1 MSVSFFWR
9 RTSADVIASSS
20 PQELLD
26 MTLNWR
32 EEDPDLCAAGQIAYA
47 ESHSGLMDRVLRECC
62 PEQPAA
68 ALPVYGGEA
77 RTDAGTNPD
86 GEVEGYVAVVVLAPD
101 AVAAAA
107 EVMAHAEYAAWIAAH
122 PQRMTEIVRDLR
134 HSTPWSDAWA
144 KHLVEDL
151 EDLEDFYA
159 AAAAAGDAVV
169 KHQSC

>member
-9 RTSADVIASSS
+9 RTSAAVIASSS
-20 PQELLD
+20 PRELLH

-32 EEDPDLCAAGQIAYA
+32 EDDPDLWEAGQVAYA
-47 ESHSGLMDRVLRECC
+47 EFHSGLMDRVLHECC

-77 RTDAGTNPD
+77 RTDEGTNPD
-86 GEVEGYVAVVVLAPD
+86 GEVEVYVAVVVLAPD

-107 EVMAHAEYAAWIAAH
+107 GVMAHADYAAWIAAH
-122 PQRMTEIVRDLR
+122 PQRMAEIVRGLR
-134 HSTPWSDAWA
+134 HSRPWNDAWA
-144 KHLVEDL
+144 KHLIEDL
-151 EDLEDFYA
+151 EDLEDFYG

>member
-9 RTSADVIASSS
+9 RTSAAVIASSS
-20 PQELLD
+20 PQELLH

-32 EEDPDLCAAGQIAYA
+32 DDDPDLWHAGQIAYV
-47 ESHSGLMDRVLRECC
+47 EFHSGLMDRVLHECC

-77 RTDAGTNPD
+77 RTDKGTNPD
-86 GEVEGYVAVVVLAPD
+86 GEEVEYVAVVVLAPD

-107 EVMAHAEYAAWIAAH
+107 DVMAHAEYAVWIAAN
-122 PQRMTEIVRDLR
+122 PRRMTEIVRDLH
-134 HSTPWSDAWA
+134 HSRSWNEAWA
-144 KHLVEDL
+144 KHLTEDL
-151 EDLEDFYA
+151 EDLEDFYG

-169 KHQSC
+169 KHLSC